1 MRAPSVRSVAAAAAA
16 LILSCGGGGGGGTA
30 SLPDS
35 VAVIPPTPLEVALEF
50 SNLLA
55 MNDPACFDLLAPVL
69 RDSIEASGLSP
80 REAFGRWRGFDPS
93 GRLTEVI
100 GDGPGARTSY
110 FCTIVRLEDP
120 AIVRIDFVL
129 SDGLWRIEDFGL
141 EIPEEVIDSLNVER
155 TARMIVASPAMRFE
169 LRIARQLLDD
179 CRFDSISA
187 WSSADAAMAHGTPL
201 EEYIPA
207 LTADAYARL
216 ALSNIRRSAK
226 MQIIQD
232 RATFDIS
239 NVPVELT
246 GFVAAW
252 REMAFTWKSV
262 LRARHEALQ
271 NLRINGAWIDPD
283 STLDLARLS
292 ALAGSFMAVS
302 DLVEELDTLSTTYPA
317 LLTTGTEEPLQELLL
332 QLDPHVTEQRSENE
346 VGMTVWRA
354 LGVEMNG
361 DTDPERVV
369 YWAGNLFL
377 FEGRPTG
384 YRLVWR
390 TYEGYDSDLHA
401 EFVSQPSGTGGCRQV
416 NLIGSDGAY
425 EYTLLYSDGAPVF
438 RRTAIGTAGI
448 GEE

>member
-1 MRAPSVRSVAAAAAA
+1 MRKPAVITAAAAAAA
-16 LILSCGGGGGGGTA
+16 LLLSCGGGGEDGTR

-50 SNLLA
+50 SNLLS
-55 MNDPACFDLLAPVL
+55 MNDPACFDLLAPGL
-69 RDSIEASGLSP
+69 RDTIEASGLSP
-80 REAFGRWRGFDPS
+80 QEAFGRWRGFDPS
-93 GRLTEVI
+93 GRLTEVV
-100 GDGPGARTSY
+100 GEGAETRTSY

-129 SDGLWRIEDFGL
+129 ADGLWRIEGFGL

-169 LRIARQLLDD
+169 LRVARQLLDD

-187 WSSADAAMAHGTPL
+187 WSSADAAIAHGTAF
-201 EEYIPA
+201 EEYIPS
-207 LTADAYARL
+207 LTPDAYALL

-232 RATFDIS
+232 RATFDVS
-239 NVPVELT
+239 TVPVELT

-262 LRARHEALQ
+262 LRARHEAMQ
-271 NLRINGAWIDPD
+271 NLRINGTWVDPD
-283 STLDLARLS
+283 SALELARLS
-292 ALAGSFMAVS
+292 VLAGSFLAVS
-302 DLVEELDTLSTTYPA
+302 DMVEELDTLSATYPA
-317 LLTTGTEEPLQELLL
+317 LLTTGSEEPLQELLV

-346 VGMTVWRA
+346 IGMTVWRA

-377 FEGRPTG
+377 FEGRPAG

-401 EFVSQPSGTGGCRQV
+401 EFVSEPSAAGGCRQI
-416 NLIGSDGAY
+416 NLIGSDGTY
-425 EYTLLYSDGAPVF
+425 EYTLLYSGGTPVF
-438 RRTAIGTAGI
+438 RRTPIGTAGV